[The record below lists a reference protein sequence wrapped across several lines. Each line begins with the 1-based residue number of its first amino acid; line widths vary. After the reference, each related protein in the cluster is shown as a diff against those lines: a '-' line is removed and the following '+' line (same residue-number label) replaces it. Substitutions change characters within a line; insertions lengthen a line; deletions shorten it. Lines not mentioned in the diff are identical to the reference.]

1 MVVAGKH
8 SPELVPIPG
17 RVSVRQGQ
25 GAAQHVISVC
35 GAAGGIVHGTPRG
48 GHILPVAA
56 GLAVLPAGQA
66 GLLVRRG
73 NGNKKCLSGLVGDFV
88 LHRLCGKAAQI
99 QRGGFV
105 IVPKPLG
112 YIGADC
118 AVLGNFAAVRAVNPG
133 CKHACLCVGVIDTR
147 QVADYIL
154 AVAVDGAAVNLAAL
168 HICGAVTAQD
178 FDHIPGIAGLGAE
191 QVIQVTQH
199 AGHTG
204 GAGHV
209 GVKYVGGA
217 LGRVGA
223 QVPAGGAVCAGV
235 GQQRRA
241 LAVQGYLVHVTVPV
255 AGKPGNGGP
264 VLRQGDILGQ
274 HIAAV
279 QRVPVAAAAAQG
291 ICYGIKVCAGNT
303 PHKVHGFLTGLVG
316 RTDLTLLALADIH
329 NRVDEHSTFLR
340 GCCVSR
346 QVSDLVHK
354 VVAVTRKIKVVGA
367 CLVVDRPV

>member
-1 MVVAGKH
+1 MVTGKH
-8 SPELVPIPG
+8 SPELVPVPG

-35 GAAGGIVHGTPRG
+35 GAAGSVVHSAPG
-48 GHILPVAA
+48 GGQVLPVAA

-66 GLLVRRG
+66 GLLVRCSG
-73 NGNKKCLSGLVGDFV
+73 GNKKCLGGLVSDLI

-118 AVLGNFAAVRAVNPG
+118 AVLGNFAAVRAVDPG
-133 CKHACLCVGVIDTR
+133 CQHAGLGVGIIDAR
-147 QVADYIL
+147 QAADDVL
-154 AVAVDGAAVNLAAL
+154 AVAVHGAAVDLAAL
-168 HICGAVTAQD
+168 HISRIVAAQD
-178 FDHIPGIAGLGAE
+178 FDHIPGIAGIGAE
-191 QVIQVTQH
+191 QVVQVAQH
-199 AGHTG
+199 AGYTG

-209 GVKYVGGA
+209 GIEYVGGS

-223 QVPAGGAVCAGV
+223 QVPAGGTVCAGV
-235 GQQRRA
+235 GQQRCA
-241 LAVQGYLVHVTVPV
+241 LAVQGHLVHVTVPV
-255 AGKPGNGGP
+255 AGKPCNGGP

-279 QRVPVAAAAAQG
+279 QRVPVAAAAAQS
-291 ICYGIKVCAGNT
+291 ICHSLEVCT
-303 PHKVHGFLTGLVG
+303 VDTLHKMDGFLTGLVG
-316 RTDLTLLALADIH
+316 CTDLTLLALADIH

-354 VVAVTRKIKVVGA
+354 VVAITRKIKVVGA